1 MTFSRHSYLKVLAA
15 LDCLAKASVILPAWV
30 SFSIKDGTSL
40 CGGEAIEDAVR
51 MVLKHPMAKSGRIV
65 AIGVNCCNPDHV
77 TPALT
82 RMRSVSKTTP
92 LVVYPNSGEVWDGEA
107 RGWRGEGGQWVEHVK
122 DWVSNYWSRSYH
134 SSLSQNPHSR

>member
-1 MTFSRHSYLKVLAA
+1 M
-15 LDCLAKASVILPAWV
+15 
-30 SFSIKDGTSL
+30 

-82 RMRSVSKTTP
+82 RMRSVTKTTP
-92 LVVYPNSGEVWDGEA
+92 LVVYPNSGEVWDGEG
-107 RGWRGEGGQWVEHVK
+107 RVWRGEGGQWVEHVK
-122 DWVSNYWSRSYH
+122 DWVRNC
-134 SSLSQNPHSR
+134 